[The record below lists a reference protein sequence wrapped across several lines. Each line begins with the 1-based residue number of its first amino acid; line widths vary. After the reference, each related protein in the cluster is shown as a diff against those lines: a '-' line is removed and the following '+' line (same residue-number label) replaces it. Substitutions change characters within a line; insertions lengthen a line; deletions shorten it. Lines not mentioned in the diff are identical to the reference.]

1 MSKDTYFSVH
11 DYYGVESPSDHIIP
25 VPIEMGVDTLPEELE
40 MLLRIVSKGNFVSYK
55 NLPVMEL
62 MISLLLDKLDLYY
75 QHYPDEAQIAASEMI
90 RILQEID
97 TDDDVFPSNQI
108 AAIQSIVHIT

>member
-1 MSKDTYFSVH
+1 MKKASYFSVH
-11 DYYGVESPSDHIIP
+11 AYYGIESSNDHIIS
-25 VPIEMGVDTLPEELE
+25 VPIQIGIDTLPEELE

-55 NLPVMEL
+55 NLSVIEL
-62 MISLLLDKLDLYY
+62 TISLILDKLDIYY
-75 QHYPDEAQIAASEMI
+75 QHYPDEAKIAAGKMI

-108 AAIQSIVHIT
+108 AAIQSIVHIV

>member
-25 VPIEMGVDTLPEELE
+25 VPIEMGEDTLPEELE
-40 MLLRIVSKGNFVSYK
+40 MLLHIVSKGDFVSYK
-55 NLPVMEL
+55 DLPIIEL
-62 MISLLLDKLDLYY
+62 MISLLLDKLNVYY
-75 QHYPDEAQIAASEMI
+75 QLYPDEAKIAAGKMI
-90 RILQEID
+90 RILQEIE